1 MRPVVKQKN
10 FLGFKIWLEKL
21 GYEVKQL
28 DGGFVARANSR
39 EAQRAYKKSH
49 HMCVLAQTFQ
59 VIKQLMSLG
68 LNLKTIFV
76 HLNRLV
82 QQKQKRKFCIL
93 LKVNHMEWVIWW
105 LEIMLVVNGFLF
117 INFELWWL

>member
-28 DGGFVARANSR
+28 DGGFVARAKVEKHN
-39 EAQRAYKKSH
+39 EHIKSH
-49 HMCVLAQTFQ
+49 IIMCVLAQTFQ

-105 LEIMLVVNGFLF
+105 LEIMLVVNGFVF